1 MTDNAPVTEELKPGT
16 SVNGKVNRLT
26 LYGPLVSIGQEQ
38 DALLHISQMG
48 NTDFRNVEDVFKTGD
63 SVDAYVLKVDKKSSR
78 VALTMV
84 KPPSLPWEGI
94 RNNGTYKG
102 VVTRIEKYGA
112 FVDIGAERPGMVHVS
127 EMTDGYVQSP
137 EDVVKVGQEV
147 EVRVIKLNR
156 KQRKIDLSMKTPKE
170 EIVEVMEPAE
180 AVPTAMEL
188 ALRRAR
194 AMSESREETRAS
206 VKSGGGRQRDSRE
219 SRGRNH
225 NNDFDQDDIMERT
238 LRHHNNR

>member
-1 MTDNAPVTEELKPGT
+1 MTDNAPTVNDELKPGT
-16 SVNGKVNRLT
+16 NVTGRVNRLT
-26 LYGPLVSIGQEQ
+26 LYGPLVSIGLEQ

-48 NTDFRNVEDVFKTGD
+48 NTDFRNVEDLYKTGD
-63 SVDAYVLKVDKKSSR
+63 NVDAYVLKVDKKTAR

-84 KPPSLPWEGI
+84 KPPSLPWDNI
-94 RNNGTYKG
+94 RNNGVYPG
-102 VVTRIEKYGA
+102 IVTRIEKYGA
-112 FVDIGAERPGMVHVS
+112 FIDIGAERPGMVHVS

-137 EDVVKVGQEV
+137 EDVVKVGQAV

-170 EIVEVMEPAE
+170 EIIEVMEPAE

-194 AMSESREETRAS
+194 AMSETR
-206 VKSGGGRQRDSRE
+206 GE
-219 SRGRNH
+219 SRGATSKGGGNNRSSRNRNSDDYDPDEIMTRTLRNH
-225 NNDFDQDDIMERT
+225 NNR
-238 LRHHNNR
+238 